1 MINKTKNKFQAAH
14 YELVEF
20 CNECQSSEKDK
31 CDQINV
37 ECDKLNSKLKE
48 LYYEKLYPFHP
59 CGRCLVRVP
68 CQGSGDC
75 KDYWFY
81 YHSRHTAECELTDNV
96 AYYTSDKKPF
106 ISGHRLAITE
116 EYINSDPRLK
126 KIIDFDVTEKY
137 ITEMKNSFYYNH
149 LLDTVR
155 QYLEYCVYAEENRG
169 QRFFKVEFF

>member
-1 MINKTKNKFQAAH
+1 MKIMNRNNFQMVH

-20 CNECQSSEKDK
+20 CNKCQSSEKFT

-37 ECDKLNSKLKE
+37 ECDKLSSKLKE

-81 YHSRHTAECELTDNV
+81 YHSRDIADCELTDNV
-96 AYYTSDKKPF
+96 AYFTSDRSPF
-106 ISGHRLAITE
+106 IRGHRLAITE
-116 EYINSDPRLK
+116 DYINSDPRLK
-126 KIIDFDVTEKY
+126 KIVDFDVTAKY
-137 ITEMKNSFYYNH
+137 ITEMKNSAYYEE
-149 LLDTVR
+149 LLETVR
-155 QYLEYCVYAEENRG
+155 QYLEYCAYVENNRG
-169 QRFFKVEFF
+169 ESSFVDGFF